1 MSGVPAL
8 QPHIASRILALR
20 EQRVMLDTD
29 LAELYGVETRV
40 LIQAIKRNAV
50 RFPVDFMF
58 QLSAQEFANLRS
70 QFVIS
75 SSGTGAGSGYGGRRY
90 APYAFTEQGVAML
103 STVLNSERAVVINIE
118 IMRTFVR
125 VRTLA
130 STQQDLAKQL
140 TELQDKTESL
150 AMSHETFSRNTKVQ
164 LREVFETLRE
174 LMTPPASPK
183 RPIGFVHP
191 QDATKPKGKAVKA
204 SAVKKA
210 ATAAP
215 VKAARKK

>member
-1 MSGVPAL
+1 MSSTPTTPAL

-20 EQRVMLDTD
+20 EQRVMLDAD

-50 RFPVDFMF
+50 RFPADFMF
-58 QLSAQEFANLRS
+58 QLDADEYAALRS

-75 SSGTGAGSGYGGRRY
+75 NVAGAGGGRGGRRY

-118 IMRTFVR
+118 IMRTFVK

-140 TELQDKTESL
+140 VELQDKTESL
-150 AMSHETFSRNTKVQ
+150 AMSHDTFSRNTKVQ
-164 LREVFETLRE
+164 LRQVFDTLRE
-174 LMTPPASPK
+174 LMTPPEPTK
-183 RPIGFVHP
+183 RPIGFVT
-191 QDATKPKGKAVKA
+191 QEDKSKAKATAVKA
-204 SAVKKA
+204 AKK
-210 ATAAP
+210 
-215 VKAARKK
+215 K

>member
-1 MSGVPAL
+1 LSAAL

-20 EQRVMLDTD
+20 SQRVMLDAD

-58 QLSAQEFANLRS
+58 QLDADEYAALRS

-75 SSGTGAGSGYGGRRY
+75 NVGRGGRRY

-140 TELQDKTESL
+140 SELQDKTESL
-150 AMSHETFSRNTKVQ
+150 AMQHETFSRNTKVQ

-174 LMTPPASPK
+174 LMTPPSSPK

-204 SAVKKA
+204 SAVKKTA
-210 ATAAP
+210 IAAP

>member
-1 MSGVPAL
+1 MPSSPSTPTVPAL

-20 EQRVMLDTD
+20 SQRVMLDAD

-58 QLSAQEFANLRS
+58 QLDADEYAALRS

-75 SSGTGAGSGYGGRRY
+75 NVGRGGRRY

-118 IMRTFVR
+118 IMRTFVK

-204 SAVKKA
+204 SAAKKTA
-210 ATAAP
+210 PAAP
-215 VKAARKK
+215 VKDSRKK

>member
-1 MSGVPAL
+1 MSAVPAVPAL

-20 EQRVMLDTD
+20 SQRVMLDAD

-58 QLSAQEFANLRS
+58 QLDADEYAALRS

-75 SSGTGAGSGYGGRRY
+75 NVGRGGRRY

-103 STVLNSERAVVINIE
+103 SSVLNSERAAVINIE

-191 QDATKPKGKAVKA
+191 QDASKPKGKAVKA
-204 SAVKKA
+204 SAAKKA
-210 ATAAP
+210 AIAAP